1 MNLTIFENQYREH
14 MQNILERLQSL
25 TLIVAQMETEIEAIT
40 GSVQD
45 LNQDVETFIAQSR
58 SSE

>member
-1 MNLTIFENQYREH
+1 